1 MEKIGDVETWI
12 QLLTKWM
19 LPGLPGDRRSVGS
32 ASCQAGHGQSFS
44 RISVCWVGEKCWK
57 KDIESTANASPNVSP
72 LFREYDWHIWHVFK
86 TNNARTHTWHLSY
99 CWCSCIHF
107 VSAKEQ
113 QSELRA
119 AEASRR
125 LGALDLRTSAAG
137 SPGSPSMALLGFATC
152 SSLANIELFTWQ
164 CGTGILLHTIMVF
177 FFKFVMFWQVLTLPQ
192 F

>member
-1 MEKIGDVETWI
+1 MTPRL
-12 QLLTKWM
+12 LLT
-19 LPGLPGDRRSVGS
+19 
-32 ASCQAGHGQSFS
+32 
-44 RISVCWVGEKCWK
+44 
-57 KDIESTANASPNVSP
+57 T
-72 LFREYDWHIWHVFK
+72 
-86 TNNARTHTWHLSY
+86 
-99 CWCSCIHF
+99 CIHF

-152 SSLANIELFTWQ
+152 SSFANTELFTWQ
-164 CGTGILLHTIMVF
+164 CGTGILLHTIKLF
-177 FFKFVMFWQVLTLPQ
+177 FCYVLVGIDATS